1 LDRDFQTGEH
11 RDVRDTG
18 GDRGPGASGWREEG
32 EARGAETGEPESV
45 TPAPAPRTGS
55 LASTVSAEVRAI
67 FEAAER
73 SAEEIRRQS
82 EREASAIREAAA
94 ERARQIRSE
103 AIQQAREDLT
113 GLSQG
118 TGELLEDLETR
129 MRDLTALIQSLR
141 ADADR
146 VAGDLAELES
156 PSGIPTPVV
165 DEEEEPRA
173 ADSVEDAADAR
184 AAAVA
189 ATAPFAGE
197 PDEARLLALNM
208 ALNGAPREEIE
219 RYLAENFDLDEP
231 DRLLNAVYRRVGR

>member
-1 LDRDFQTGEH
+1 
-11 RDVRDTG
+11 VRG
-18 GDRGPGASGWREEG
+18 VGGWRD
-32 EARGAETGEPESV
+32 EAVGAGAGEPEGS
-45 TPAPAPRTGS
+45 TP

-82 EREASAIREAAA
+82 EREATAVREAAA
-94 ERARQIRSE
+94 QRARQIRSE
-103 AIQQAREDLT
+103 AIEQARTDLT
-113 GLSQG
+113 SISEN
-118 TGELLEDLETR
+118 TGEILEDLERR
-129 MRDLTALIQSLR
+129 MRELASLVEELR
-141 ADADR
+141 SDADR
-146 VAGDLAELES
+146 LAGDLAAIDAPREV
-156 PSGIPTPVV
+156 PAPV
-165 DEEEEPRA
+165 A
-173 ADSVEDAADAR
+173 AVEDEPDAGEDVVEAR

-219 RYLAENFDLDEP
+219 RYLAENFDLEEP